1 MVLILSRNEI
11 SVKFR
16 CQDKFLKS
24 KNINSETEEKSIALV
39 EALTSLNS
47 LIDSIRCWSKRRTLH
62 IQIFKKGYI

>member
-47 LIDSIRCWSKRRTLH
+47 LIDSIRC
-62 IQIFKKGYI
+62 